1 MHIGVRHEH
10 GCSFQVEGCKKMKA
24 AAPANNIALLN
35 EHDPQECRAL
45 GQILDRIG
53 DKWTVMVVGVLSKG
67 PLRFNVIMREIGGV
81 SHRMLTLTLRSLE
94 RDGLVT
100 RTAYATIPPKV
111 EYELTSLGRSLIEPL
126 RVLSNWSVENR
137 DAIEVAR
144 SDFDRTR

>member
-24 AAPANNIALLN
+24 VAPANNIALLN

-67 PLRFNVIMREIGGV
+67 PLCFTAMNRELGGI
-81 SHRMLTLTLRSLE
+81 SHRRFDVSVWSLV
-94 RDGLVT
+94 RDG
-100 RTAYATIPPKV
+100 RGAC
-111 EYELTSLGRSLIEPL
+111 
-126 RVLSNWSVENR
+126 
-137 DAIEVAR
+137 
-144 SDFDRTR
+144 